1 MPLIS
6 PSSYK
11 TPRFSWNNS
20 HWQTIVP
27 SYLHKAKVPDNYVR
41 DEYHTPDNDILL
53 LDWARVNSKKLLIL
67 SHGLCGHSRRHYIL
81 SLVNAFNAAGWDC
94 LAWNFRGT
102 GGSPGITGRY
112 TTQNSTEELHWIT
125 QYALSVGH
133 YDKVAYTG
141 YSMGGNLSAL
151 YLCREQ
157 SHEVPQIC
165 GGIFFCATTDLM
177 TSNLTFHSFMGRRY
191 THHFLK
197 DLFVT
202 LHEKA
207 DKLPAGV
214 DVSNLDKIKTFE
226 DFDDRFTSKFLGM
239 KDHVEYYQTASAC
252 HYFDNLK
259 VPVLLVAPKN
269 DPFLA
274 GDCYPVEQA
283 KRNPMLYLEMPEGG
297 GHCGF
302 PTPRG
307 QVWWPAQRAL
317 EFLEGT
323 CLKGMK
329 ESDR

>member
-1 MPLIS
+1 MPIVS
-6 PSSYK
+6 PSSYHS
-11 TPRFSWNNS
+11 PGFPWNNK

-27 SYLHKAKVPDNYVR
+27 SYTHKAIVPDNYVR
-41 DEYHTPDNDILL
+41 EEFHTPDDDILL
-53 LDWARVNSKKLLIL
+53 IDWARVGSKKLLIL

-102 GGSPGITGRY
+102 GGSPGIRGKY

-125 QYALSVGH
+125 RHAMSSGN
-133 YDKVAYTG
+133 YDKIAYTG

-157 SHEVPQIC
+157 SKEFPQIC
-165 GGIFFCATTDLM
+165 GGVFFCATTDLIS
-177 TSNLTFHSFMGRRY
+177 SNKMFHTFMGGLY
-191 THHFLK
+191 TRHFLQG
-197 DLFVT
+197 LFDSLRRKAAMEPGT
-202 LHEKA
+202 LDISTLER
-207 DKLPAGV
+207 
-214 DVSNLDKIKTFE
+214 IRTFE

-239 KDHVEYYQTASAC
+239 KDHLEYYEKASSC
-252 HYFDNLK
+252 HYFSSLK

-274 GDCYPVEQA
+274 GDCYPVEEA
-283 KRNPMLYLEMPEGG
+283 KRNPLLYLEMPEGG

-307 QVWWPAQRAL
+307 QLWWPAQRAL
-317 EFLEGT
+317 EFLNECAG
-323 CLKGMK
+323 K
-329 ESDR
+329 